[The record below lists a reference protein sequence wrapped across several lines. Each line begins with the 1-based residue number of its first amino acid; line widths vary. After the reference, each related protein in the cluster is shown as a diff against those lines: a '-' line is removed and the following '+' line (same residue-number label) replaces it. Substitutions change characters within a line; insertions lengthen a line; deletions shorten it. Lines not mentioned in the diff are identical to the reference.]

1 MLLGA
6 IGYKQKVESVSF
18 HFNETIQWMWQ
29 EPVSFLIW

>member
-18 HFNETIQWMWQ
+18 HFNETIQ
-29 EPVSFLIW
+29 